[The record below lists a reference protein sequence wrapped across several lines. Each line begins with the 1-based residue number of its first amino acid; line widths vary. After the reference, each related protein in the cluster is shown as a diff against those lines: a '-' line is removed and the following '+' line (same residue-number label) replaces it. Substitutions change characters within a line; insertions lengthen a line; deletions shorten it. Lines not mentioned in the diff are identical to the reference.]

1 MSCVQDRVSNLVVKS
16 TTAGKQVF
24 SATMYIPS
32 KALELTG
39 EVFISSKNFVF
50 AFTKVKQ
57 KKITTGTGSVEHAFK
72 SSHESVIVVSS

>member
-1 MSCVQDRVSNLVVKS
+1 MSCVQDRVSNLVVQS

-57 KKITTGTGSVEHAFK
+57 KK
-72 SSHESVIVVSS
+72 VSLTKDLLSMLSKFPTKVLL

>member
-1 MSCVQDRVSNLVVKS
+1 MSCVQDRVSNLVVQS

-57 KKITTGTGSVEHAFK
+57 KK
-72 SSHESVIVVSS
+72 VSLRIC